1 MRNVDAAL
9 LLESFFIAAVVSFLA
24 IRAFLAVTGYPQ
36 LGASGI
42 HIAHLLWG
50 GLLMLAALMLQLAYL
65 DRSAQ
70 HVAAVVA
77 GLGFGTFVDEIGKFV
92 TADNDYFFR
101 PAVAVIYVTFVATFL
116 ATRTLIGRRTLRP
129 NEALANA
136 LALLGSTLD
145 RPIEPDDR
153 ARIHRLL
160 RQADPESELTVLL
173 RRYVAGLPGIPD
185 TESPIERIR
194 RGLGDAYRAVMANA
208 WSERALVVGV
218 IAYTAFAVLGVLV
231 VTTGAPAPGAPDTSA
246 AARAAQLVSTLAGA
260 VFVARGIL
268 SLHSS
273 HADAYRWLM
282 RGLLVWILIT
292 QVFVFYS
299 SQLAGL
305 GGLAVDLVAYGS
317 LRFALDTRGQRH
329 GGAGRVGVRARPG
342 GLRPGSARLRR
353 TTPADDRPVPGAAAR
368 GGRPSHRARWALLRP
383 GTGLS
388 RVSGP
393 APAHPS
399 CCECSARS
407 GSGGRRIRP

>member
-1 MRNVDAAL
+1 MSDVRLARWMRNVDAAL

-36 LGASGI
+36 LGSSGI

-50 GLLMLAALMLQLAYL
+50 GLLMLAGLLLLLAYL
-65 DRSAQ
+65 DRSVQ

-77 GLGFGTFVDEIGKFV
+77 VLGFGTFVDEIGKFV

-116 ATRTLIGRRTLRP
+116 AARTLIGRRALRP

-194 RGLGDAYRAVMANA
+194 RTLGDAYAAVMANR

-218 IAYTAFAVLGVLV
+218 VAYTAFAVIGVLV
-231 VTTGAPAPGAPDTSA
+231 VTKEAPAPGAPETSTA
-246 AARAAQLVSTLAGA
+246 ATVAQLVSTLAGA
-260 VFVARGIL
+260 VLVARGVL
-268 SLHSS
+268 SLHASR
-273 HADAYRWLM
+273 ADAFRWLM
-282 RGLLVWILIT
+282 RGLLVWILVT
-292 QVFVFYS
+292 QVFIFYS

-305 GGLAVDLVAYGS
+305 GGLAVDVVAYGS
-317 LRFALDTRGQRH
+317 LRFALARE
-329 GGAGRVGVRARPG
+329 VGE
-342 GLRPGSARLRR
+342 
-353 TTPADDRPVPGAAAR
+353 AAAR
-368 GGRPSHRARWALLRP
+368 EG
-383 GTGLS
+383 
-388 RVSGP
+388 
-393 APAHPS
+393 
-399 CCECSARS
+399 
-407 GSGGRRIRP
+407 